1 MNNNVSNIDRDTLP
15 VQRMYLTEY
24 ELSPMSNVVQFS
36 QFSGNKKASTTAS
49 KPAATSTP
57 NPKALREQAALQQDN
72 RCYFCGEQK
81 APKALNW
88 LDKTGFKAKTHVVCG
103 TCSTAAKSRPMD
115 ELRII
120 LALKAMDFRTIKL
133 PQYLELREKG
143 VQIDGVRDYKFYFE
157 TVE

>member
-1 MNNNVSNIDRDTLP
+1 
-15 VQRMYLTEY
+15 
-24 ELSPMSNVVQFS
+24 MSNVVQFS
-36 QFSGNKKASTTAS
+36 AFSGNKPFNDKKQPPKQSAPS
-49 KPAATSTP
+49 
-57 NPKALREQAALQQDN
+57 PKALREQCALQQDN

-81 APKALNW
+81 APNALNW

-120 LALKAMDFRTIKL
+120 LALKAMDFRTVKL
-133 PQYLELREKG
+133 QQYLELREKG